1 MRAPLFA
8 SMLMAAAL
16 ALATPAGA
24 DSPEEIQAFVK
35 KAEATV
41 ETFAADDLV
50 ADQFRDLAPR
60 AKGILILPTSVKGG
74 FILGGSGGHAAML
87 ARDPATG
94 QWSDPAFYILGSI
107 TFGLQIG
114 GEVSEIVMLVM
125 TQNGVDALL
134 GGSFKLGAD
143 VSVAAGP
150 VGAGGKAQTVDILAW
165 ARSKG
170 AYAGLN
176 LEGAVIEPKDS
187 WNAIYY
193 DKTGVRPLDILV
205 NGSVQNPQAEPLR
218 SAVRS
223 FAGGN

>member
-1 MRAPLFA
+1 MRVSLLA
-8 SMLMAAAL
+8 SALMVTAL
-16 ALATPAGA
+16 ALAAPASA
-24 DSPEEIQAFVK
+24 DSPAEIQAFVK

-50 ADQFRDLAPR
+50 ADQFRDLAPQ
-60 AKGILILPTSVKGG
+60 AKGVLILPTSVKGG
-74 FILGGSGGHAAML
+74 FILGGSGGNAAML
-87 ARDPATG
+87 ARDPTTG
-94 QWSDPAFYILGSI
+94 QWSYPAFYILGSI

-114 GEVSEIVMLVM
+114 GEVSEIIMLVM
-125 TQNGVDALL
+125 TQKGVDAVL

-150 VGAGGKAQTVDILAW
+150 VGAGGKAQTADVLAW

-187 WNAIYY
+187 WNAVYY

-205 NGSVQNPQAEPLR
+205 NRSVKNPQADSLR
-218 SAVRS
+218 ASVRT
-223 FAGGN
+223 FAAAK

>member
-1 MRAPLFA
+1 MRVSLLA
-8 SMLMAAAL
+8 SALMVTAL
-16 ALATPAGA
+16 ALAAPASA
-24 DSPEEIQAFVK
+24 DSPAEIQAFVK

-50 ADQFRDLAPR
+50 ADQFRDLAPQ
-60 AKGILILPTSVKGG
+60 AKGVMILPTNVKGG
-74 FILGGSGGHAAML
+74 FILGGSGGNAAML

-94 QWSDPAFYILGSI
+94 QWSYPAFYILGSI

-114 GEVSEIVMLVM
+114 GEVSEIIMLVM
-125 TQNGVDALL
+125 TQKGVDAVL

-150 VGAGGKAQTVDILAW
+150 VGAGGKAQTADILAW

-176 LEGAVIEPKDS
+176 VEGAVIEPKDN

-205 NGSVQNPQAEPLR
+205 NGSATNAQADSLR
-218 SAVRS
+218 AAVRS
-223 FAGGN
+223 FAAAK